1 MTALRERSEPMA
13 ERYDVII
20 VGGGSAGCVAAAR
33 LSEEPK
39 RKVLLLEA
47 GPDPQPIPEIVADAS
62 RQIRLLLESPYVN
75 MYPTERNIDHSVFYP
90 LAGRIMGG
98 GSSVNVMSVLR
109 PAKFDLDT
117 WVQRGN
123 PAWSYENVLPVLKRI
138 ESDRDYPDSPLHGRD
153 GPLYIKR
160 PFTFDMPMSGPVKAF
175 IESAVK
181 MGLPLCPDLNIPN
194 PLGVCLA
201 PYNIKDGKRQSTTVA
216 YLEPARARKNLTIL
230 AEAQAVS
237 LQLAGLKAEGVRYE
251 KDGQIHRALG
261 DQIVLSAGVFHTPQ
275 ILMLSG
281 IGPAAE
287 LKRHGLGVVHAMEG
301 VGENHQDHAVVYMT
315 FEGTKN
321 FQEDWVIPRFRL
333 IIKSNP
339 MGDCGNFHV
348 VMRPPTAVSGIK
360 RMMPVS
366 AHLLEQ
372 RTRGRLFLKN
382 ADPRELP
389 GIDPRMLEDPEDVKA
404 MVSAMEFIAD
414 LVHSEPA
421 KEYYGALFQPA
432 PDEDWGKFARSTY
445 DSYHHGVGTCM
456 MGPASNKMAV
466 VDERLRVHGMSNLW
480 IGDASIMP
488 TVTHANT
495 NLTAIMIGERLA
507 DFVKAAA

>member
-1 MTALRERSEPMA
+1 MA

-47 GPDPQPIPEIVADAS
+47 GPDPQPLPEIVADAS
-62 RQIRLLLESPYVN
+62 KQIRLLLESSYVN
-75 MYPTERNIDHSVFYP
+75 MYPTERNLDHSVFYS

-109 PAKFDLDT
+109 PTKFDLDT

-123 PAWSYENVLPVLKRI
+123 PNWSYENVLPVLKRI

-181 MGLPLCPDLNIPN
+181 MGLTLCPDLNIPN
-194 PLGVCLA
+194 PLGICLA
-201 PYNIKDGKRQSTTVA
+201 PYNIKNGKRQSTTVA
-216 YLEPARARKNLTIL
+216 YLEPARVRKNLTVL
-230 AEAQAVS
+230 AEAQVVC

-251 KDGQIHRALG
+251 RDGKTHTALG
-261 DQIVLSAGVFHTPQ
+261 DRIVLSAGVYHTPQ

-287 LKRHGLGVVHAMEG
+287 LRRHGLRVVHAMDG
-301 VGENHQDHAVVYMT
+301 VGENYQDHVVVYMT

-339 MGDCGNFHV
+339 MGDCGNFHI

-360 RMMPVS
+360 QMMPVS

-372 RTRGRLFLKN
+372 RSRGRLFLKN
-382 ADPRELP
+382 ADPHELP

-404 MVSAMEFIAD
+404 MVSAMEFIAH

-421 KEYYGALFQPA
+421 KEYYGTLFQPA
-432 PDEDWGKFARSTY
+432 PNEDWGKFARSTY

-480 IGDASIMP
+480 IGDVSIMP

-507 DFVKAAA
+507 DFVKQAA